1 MENYEQGLL
10 PAHGLVS
17 DGQEGDQREYNNF
30 GTNAHFEFFKRA
42 KQRQGITLGLS
53 SRSLIKR

>member
-1 MENYEQGLL
+1 VFIHDGELRTRLL

-42 KQRQGITLGLS
+42 KQRQGITLDYPVD
-53 SRSLIKR
+53 R